1 LLANHVVSF
10 PAYSTQN
17 KETICSSETSVAF
30 QQTTEDSIL
39 QTLANYKNQANVAFI
54 NL

>member
-1 LLANHVVSF
+1 MLVSF

-17 KETICSSETSVAF
+17 KQTIRSSKTSVDV

-39 QTLANYKNQANVAFI
+39 QTSANYKKQANVAFI
-54 NL
+54 IL